1 MAWCPCEMRC
11 ISGSTKRLGEL
22 DERCGPKP
30 RWSALLLCEKP
41 LTGRRGVLAGERHE
55 CHGEYLASFNPSL
68 RGPGECGQH
77 LIGVRRSEGNHQPA
91 AGTQLVEQGLRNTG
105 RSGGNDDG
113 IEWSA
118 VTPTL
123 VAVSRPYRNIA
134 VTQSREPRCR
144 FGRQS
149 GNDLDAVHL
158 SNQPRQHRSLIA
170 ATGADL
176 QYDIARLGLQQIGH
190 EGDDEGLRNRLAVA
204 DRLRRVVISNIALI
218 GGEKFVTWH
227 LGQRCHHSGNELILA
242 ETGAGEHGCLSNIA
256 EHAGHVVHIASSR
269 AVLSE

>member
-11 ISGSTKRLGEL
+11 ISGSPKRLGEL

-30 RWSALLLCEKP
+30 HWSDLLLCEKP

-68 RGPGECGQH
+68 PGPGEYGQH
-77 LIGVRRSEGNHQPA
+77 LIGVRRSEGKHQPA
-91 AGTQLVEQGLRNTG
+91 AGPQLVEQELRNTG
-105 RSGGNDDG
+105 SSGGNDDG
-113 IEWSA
+113 IEWFA

-123 VAVSRPYRNIA
+123 VAVGRPYRNIV
-134 VTQSREPRCR
+134 VTQPREPRCR
-144 FGRQS
+144 FGRQY

-170 ATGADL
+170 ATGTDL

-190 EGDDEGLRNRLAVA
+190 EGDNEGLRNRLTMA
-204 DRLRRVVISNIALI
+204 DRHRRVVISISALI
-218 GGEKFVTWH
+218 SGEKFVTRH
-227 LGQRCHHSGNELILA
+227 LGQRCHHPGSELIFA
-242 ETGAGEHGCLSNIA
+242 EPGAGEHGFLADIA
-256 EHAGHVVHIASSR
+256 EHAGHVIHIASSR
-269 AVLSE
+269 ASS

>member
-1 MAWCPCEMRC
+1 MRC

-22 DERCGPKP
+22 DERCGPTP
-30 RWSALLLCEKP
+30 HWSDLLLCEKP

-55 CHGEYLASFNPSL
+55 CHGEYLARFNPSL

-77 LIGVRRSEGNHQPA
+77 LIGVRRSEGKHQPA
-91 AGTQLVEQGLRNTG
+91 AVTQLVEQGLRNTG
-105 RSGGNDDG
+105 RSGGNDDV
-113 IEWSA
+113 IELSA

-123 VAVSRPYRNIA
+123 VAVSLPYRNIA

-170 ATGADL
+170 ASGAERRGGG
-176 QYDIARLGLQQIGH
+176 ARRGRRQI
-190 EGDDEGLRNRLAVA
+190 
-204 DRLRRVVISNIALI
+204 
-218 GGEKFVTWH
+218 
-227 LGQRCHHSGNELILA
+227 
-242 ETGAGEHGCLSNIA
+242 
-256 EHAGHVVHIASSR
+256 
-269 AVLSE
+269 